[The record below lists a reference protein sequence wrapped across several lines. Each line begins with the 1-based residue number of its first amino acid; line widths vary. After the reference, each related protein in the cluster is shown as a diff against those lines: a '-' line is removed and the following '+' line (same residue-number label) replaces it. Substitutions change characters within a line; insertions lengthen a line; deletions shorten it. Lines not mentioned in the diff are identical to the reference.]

1 MQCFHYHCT
10 VVQLKGADW
19 FTRLPV
25 SSNALRMYLK
35 NKTQRS
41 LWSTFGRIWSIMH
54 LMLWMMLVFPS
65 TVENE
70 NILKNTCVTSLE
82 ILTKNTKKKEKLVKK
97 VEMSRMTVY
106 ASLWW
111 KSRGINNNICDQL
124 RWRQIWWINHNV
136 HESNDLT
143 WLMTKEAGTS
153 DVFGVTWRVVN
164 CCTLAGGGAR
174 FLLHVVM
181 VLHGCS
187 L

>member
-1 MQCFHYHCT
+1 MFSLSLYSCAVKRCRLIHKAPSFFKCT
-10 VVQLKGADW
+10 ANIPK
-19 FTRLPV
+19 
-25 SSNALRMYLK
+25 K
-35 NKTQRS
+35 KKTQRS
-41 LWSTFGRIWSIMH
+41 LWSTFRRIWSIMH

-106 ASLWW
+106 ASLRW
-111 KSRGINNNICDQL
+111 KSRGINSNICDQL
-124 RWRQIWWINHNV
+124 WWRQIWWINHNV

-153 DVFGVTWRVVN
+153 DVFGVTWRV
-164 CCTLAGGGAR
+164 
-174 FLLHVVM
+174 
-181 VLHGCS
+181 
-187 L
+187 

>member
-10 VVQLKGADW
+10 VVQLNGADW

-25 SSNALRMYLK
+25 SSNALQIYLK
-35 NKTQRS
+35 KKDTAFSVINFWTD
-41 LWSTFGRIWSIMH
+41 
-54 LMLWMMLVFPS
+54 
-65 TVENE
+65 
-70 NILKNTCVTSLE
+70 LKYNAFNALDDACLSFNCRKWKHTEKYCVTSLE
-82 ILTKNTKKKEKLVKK
+82 ILTKNTKKREKLVKK

-106 ASLWW
+106 ASLRW

-153 DVFGVTWRVVN
+153 DVFGVTWRV
-164 CCTLAGGGAR
+164 
-174 FLLHVVM
+174 
-181 VLHGCS
+181 
-187 L
+187 